1 MLFATLGA
9 LLTLATVITKS
20 SLIAALLPSVAVT
33 RTVICPM
40 SPLAGVPENVRVAA
54 LKVSHVG
61 SGSPLARV
69 AV

>member
-9 LLTLATVITKS
+9 PLTLATVITKS

-33 RTVICPM
+33 RTVIAPI

-61 SGSPLARV
+61 NGSPLASV
-69 AV
+69 AE